1 MTSHETVSIK
11 PDFEFKIRKGY
22 VDPSEHKKPK
32 APKPVYVKVTS
43 VIRIDPDGEHTVI
56 SNTVKGTCKPT
67 VKLPEP
73 DLVMKSVPRYFPDG
87 KFKCNVELIDINKSL
102 QVLGLT
108 MSDILPTLTKRGSAE
123 HRIKVAYMHTKTM
136 TPEPTDTSINIRQR
150 SVGAY

>member
-11 PDFEFKIRKGY
+11 PDFEFKIRT
-22 VDPSEHKKPK
+22 VHPSEHKKPN

-56 SNTVKGTCKPT
+56 SNTVKGTRKST
-67 VKLPEP
+67 MKLPEP

-87 KFKCNVELIDINKSL
+87 KHRCNVEVIDINKSL
-102 QVLGLT
+102 QALGLT
-108 MSDILPTLTKRGSAE
+108 MSDILSTITKNGSAE
-123 HRIKVAYMHTKTM
+123 HRIKIAYMHTKTM
-136 TPEPTDTSINIRQR
+136 TPEPTDTDISIRQR